1 MANRMRPTH
10 RWILPALLG
19 ALACSSS
26 SRQAPDLDS
35 ELADLLNQA
44 NVSAPTPPAPPAL
57 ELITLGRALMFDK
70 ELSGNR
76 NIACATCH
84 HPVEHTTDGIP
95 LSIGQGGTGLGPA
108 RQSNGKPFIPRHAP
122 NLFNLGMPQA
132 TVQFWDGR
140 VALKAGGGFKTPAGA
155 ATPAG
160 LAGTLAAQ
168 ALFPITS
175 PDEMR
180 GFPGDLDVHGQ
191 ANELAAIADT
201 DFVGIWDAIMNRL
214 RAIPAYDTLFA
225 AAYPGVAVNTMG
237 IEYAAN
243 AIQAFETAVWTR
255 LDSPFDQYLLG
266 DKTAL
271 TDAEKRGA
279 RIFFGKARCGQCHG
293 GPLLSD
299 FKFHNIGI
307 PQLGPG
313 KGPTP
318 GIDPGRS
325 LETGLAADAF
335 GFKTTPLRNVG
346 LTGPYMHNGAYAT
359 LQAVMTHYNNVPQA
373 LASYDASQLPA
384 ALQGTVH
391 TDQPTINAILATLDP
406 KVIPPLGLTTAE
418 IADVVAFMQALTDPS
433 ALDQSGEVPPTVPSG
448 EPVGN

>member
-1 MANRMRPTH
+1 MRSTF
-10 RWILPALLG
+10 RWLLPALLVVP
-19 ALACSSS
+19 ACSSS
-26 SRQAPDLDS
+26 SRSAPDLDG

-44 NVSAPTPPAPPAL
+44 NVSAPTPPIPPAL
-57 ELITLGRALMFDK
+57 PLVTLGRALMFDK

-95 LSIGQGGTGLGPA
+95 LSIGQGGTGLGPS

-122 NLFNLGMPQA
+122 NLFNLGLPLA

-140 VALKAGGGFKTPAGA
+140 VALNPAGGFKTPAGA
-155 ATPAG
+155 ATPSG
-160 LAGTLAAQ
+160 LSGTLAAQ
-168 ALFPITS
+168 SLFPITS

-180 GFPGDLDVHGQ
+180 GYPGDLDVNGQ
-191 ANELAAIADT
+191 TNELAVIADT
-201 DFVGIWDAIMNRL
+201 DFVGIWDGIMTRL
-214 RAIPAYDTLFA
+214 RAIPAYDTLFTT
-225 AAYPGVAVNTMG
+225 AYPGVALNTMG
-237 IEYAAN
+237 IRHAAN
-243 AIQAFETAVWTR
+243 AIAAFETAVWTR
-255 LDSPFDQYLLG
+255 LDSPFDNYLRG

-279 RIFFGKARCGQCHG
+279 TIFFGKARCGQCHG

-313 KGPTP
+313 KGPMA
-318 GIDPGRS
+318 GIDPGRQ
-325 LETGLAADAF
+325 LETGVAGDAF
-335 GFKTTPLRNVG
+335 AFKTTPLRNVA
-346 LTGPYMHNGAYAT
+346 LTAPYMHNGAFST
-359 LQAVMTHYNNVPQA
+359 LAAVMTHYNNVPQS

-391 TDQPTINAILATLDP
+391 TDQTTLNAILATLDP
-406 KVIPPLGLTTAE
+406 KVIPPLGLTQGE
-418 IADVVAFMQALTDPS
+418 LDDVVAFMQSLTDPT
-433 ALDQSGEVPPTVPSG
+433 ALDQTGEVPSTVPSG
-448 EPVGN
+448 LPVGN